1 MSVIPAPYSRLFF
14 TLLLHSHRPRLR
26 ASVAQSGELPM
37 RSCACA
43 GLCGM
48 PAMWKAISSEALH
61 EHEGLAGVYHEL
73 RDKGRVLGD
82 FW

>member
-1 MSVIPAPYSRLFF
+1 
-14 TLLLHSHRPRLR
+14 
-26 ASVAQSGELPM
+26 M

-48 PAMWKAISSEALH
+48 PAMWETISSEVLH
-61 EHEGLAGVYHEL
+61 EREGLAGVYHEL
-73 RDKGRVLGD
+73 RGKGRVLGD